1 MTNYK
6 PNHNT
11 NTYSQFTKSLERAKA
26 YSDML
31 SKERNDQKEQELKQ
45 LKEVIRIQR
54 LINNR

>member
-11 NTYSQFTKSLERAKA
+11 NTYSQFTKSLERAQA
-26 YSDML
+26 YSQEL
-31 SKERNDQKEQELKQ
+31 INERNNQLDQELK
-45 LKEVIRIQR
+45 EIRRKQK